1 MCGTIVTMQDRQ
13 RGFTAIS
20 YGKTLVSSVKEN
32 REIRMNCVHTLNRN
46 NVKCNNTP
54 NLRLFLIRRAI
65 MKSSYYRYSI
75 GQNKKNDHE
84 PSLLESKHWG

>member
-65 MKSSYYRYSI
+65 MKSRYEKLTLI
-75 GQNKKNDHE
+75 R
-84 PSLLESKHWG
+84 SKIETS